1 MLLVRSK
8 ESKNLGN
15 KFLFKT
21 GVYTLSVVSAFAA
34 FSANAETKSLSNP
47 TSIVSIFLS
56 LLLVVGV
63 IFTLAFL
70 MRRFNVTPGGT
81 GQLKVVA
88 SIMAGTKE
96 RVMVIQVGDEQ
107 HLLGVTNQNIN
118 HLAKLDTPL
127 ESPAAGAGQ
136 NFKDKLT
143 QALAGKMQTAN
154 ADKSGSQ
161 YD

>member
-1 MLLVRSK
+1 M
-8 ESKNLGN
+8 
-15 KFLFKT
+15 
-21 GVYTLSVVSAFAA
+21 
-34 FSANAETKSLSNP
+34 
-47 TSIVSIFLS
+47 
-56 LLLVVGV
+56 
-63 IFTLAFL
+63 LAFL

-107 HLLGVTNQNIN
+107 HLLGVTPQNIN
-118 HLAKLDTPL
+118 HLAKLDKPL
-127 ESPAAGAGQ
+127 EGSSTSTGQ

-143 QALAGKMQTAN
+143 QALAGKMQSAN
-154 ADKSGSQ
+154 SANSANSVKSGSQ